1 MIEFRIKKINKVI
14 CKESLGRKE
23 LLKMETNEYF
33 AEVAHSKHIEHIGDI
48 SAITTYIAFA

>member
-1 MIEFRIKKINKVI
+1 
-14 CKESLGRKE
+14 
-23 LLKMETNEYF
+23 METKEYF